1 MLIMYRIIMIILFDP
16 GFAGNQLDG
25 RNVVTFI
32 NEADERD
39 ILECDIVSLHTSASR
54 IACDTR

>member
-1 MLIMYRIIMIILFDP
+1 MIILHCDP